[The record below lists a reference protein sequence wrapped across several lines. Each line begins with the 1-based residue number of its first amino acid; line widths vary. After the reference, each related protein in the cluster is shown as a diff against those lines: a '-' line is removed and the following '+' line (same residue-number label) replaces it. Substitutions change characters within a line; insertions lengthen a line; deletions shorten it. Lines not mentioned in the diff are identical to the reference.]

1 MEGEGDDQD
10 VQLGRRIRRA
20 AVSDKSYNPDD
31 YKNKP
36 RKTVP
41 KSKDQR
47 AQIDR
52 KLETNFLFA
61 HLTEES
67 RSEIV
72 DILVEKVFNKD
83 DVIIKQGDE
92 GDFFYIIE
100 EGTCEIFVN
109 DTKVMT
115 CVIGDSFG
123 ELALMYNSPRAATV
137 KAVSKEL
144 KCWVLDKDTF
154 KYTLMNHTIRKR
166 DMYEAFLRE
175 VPLLSTLLDYER
187 LTIADALAPEK
198 FPKGHFIVTQG
209 EIGDKFF
216 IVEKG
221 VVKIVKDGQEMGTIE
236 AGGYFGELALL
247 TNNPRA
253 ASIVAV
259 SDTVTVLGIDRKTF
273 TGVMGPLHV
282 LLKRKAGAYEQYV
295 NEDFASM
302 AIEDDNDNDD
312 DD

>member
-1 MEGEGDDQD
+1 MDTAGEGED
-10 VQLGRRIRRA
+10 VQFGRRIRRA
-20 AVSDKSYNPDD
+20 AVSDKSYNPEDS
-31 YKNKP
+31 KNKP

-47 AQIDR
+47 TQIDN
-52 KLETNFLFA
+52 KLQTNFLFA

-72 DILVEKVFNKD
+72 DVVVEKVFKQD

-92 GDFFYIIE
+92 GDYFYIVE

-115 CVIGDSFG
+115 CTVGDSFG
-123 ELALMYNSPRAATV
+123 ELALMYNAPRAATV
-137 KAVSKEL
+137 KAVSKEV

-198 FPKGHFIVTQG
+198 FLKGHFIVTQG
-209 EIGDKFF
+209 ETGDKFF

-221 VVKIVKDGQEMGTIE
+221 VVKIVKDGLEMGSIE

-259 SDTVTVLGIDRKTF
+259 SDTVIVLGLDRKTF
-273 TGVMGPLHV
+273 TGVMGPLHI
-282 LLKRKAGAYEQYV
+282 LLKRKAGAYEQYF
-295 NEDFASM
+295 NEEFAAM
-302 AIEDDNDNDD
+302 AMDDDKDD
-312 DD
+312 DDD